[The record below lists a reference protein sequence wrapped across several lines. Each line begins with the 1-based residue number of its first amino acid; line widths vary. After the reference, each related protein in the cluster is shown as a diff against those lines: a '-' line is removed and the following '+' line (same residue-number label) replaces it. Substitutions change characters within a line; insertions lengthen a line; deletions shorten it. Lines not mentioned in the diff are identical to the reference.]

1 MNGSSNIQ
9 QSSSGLTTIN
19 VLNVNSLFIRGVPFL
34 DLTGVAGSDASLQAQ
49 ITAINAEIAVI
60 NGEIATIQ
68 ATTNRIDLTGLT
80 GNLVITDANKN
91 SVLLSQIVTLQGQ
104 VATLQGQITTIQGQ
118 ITTIQGQITTIQGQ
132 ITTIQGQITTI
143 QGQIAT
149 IQATIAHFSTWN
161 DWVAPGSTKPP
172 VTMSGI
178 RDGTGFAVALDN
190 NQNGNGL
197 YIYPEEDP
205 NTPGLQGAPQI
216 RMETENG
223 RQLYMRGGSAVMLYA
238 GSDST
243 IFERNA
249 IFIGD
254 ENDNVKIG
262 TQNSLGNYSLVE
274 IGAGYIS
281 GGNASTTII
290 SGDIQCPTLAPV
302 TPSIYTD
309 IVNVGLPPDYQLSTT
324 NDPTLAGLDILSIA
338 GNVAPVTITCPTG
351 LIQISAGAGAIDLTA
366 LAGGIV
372 LTTGVGAIDLTT
384 GAGALSLTTGAGAME
399 LSTGAGVF
407 SIQTGAGDIDAKT
420 TNGNIFIGAGQ
431 AGGVQPG
438 NTGDTTI
445 SAHGGIFIQ
454 PQEQTADPVFAGG
467 YTQIEQVK
475 SIYFKTTASPPG
487 PLPFQGYPLYGAVG
501 DKGVDALFYNLA
513 QLATINDIS
522 GNVVDIKGG
531 TDITIDN
538 LDPNAPIINSTATRT
553 YSFPLQTDLLG
564 AKFPSPA
571 ELGVSNVKIICDLEN
586 PSPTTKGL
594 INLNMNPIG
603 PLSKAIYSA
612 VPAIVVS
619 DTCVYYLDDENGAV
633 HKYNP
638 SAPAATAW
646 TYSVLRVFSS
656 SGNTLR
662 FFAGKYVPPTILNVG
677 YETGGVVFSGNF
689 DAARVGTGTTT
700 FGLNGGIFFWDQ
712 VSATIDSLTTPG
724 FQQNGATG
732 NSYIFT
738 AIGQQ
743 PVVAWVLN
751 SQRVLFWVG
760 FVNFAGQTKVGA
772 MMYNSGTSAW
782 YFNTDVTQVS
792 WTRSI
797 YTLSVY
803 SGGGAL
809 WLFIGGNQLNAGSGY
824 YYGQVAQYN
833 SGTTSFAPTTMTQI
847 GTGGAT
853 WDQTQLGI
861 AQSNWDISGNL
872 YFNGGFSTTTTTD
885 NFIYDNMSPSGTTSL
900 NLQQMLQAT
909 NTGDFF
915 TYAPFFQV
923 PATAL
928 VATTFSAK
936 LGAGLDCFP
945 YIRNN
950 TKQTA
955 YGENPSGA
963 GLNMVQNCTQV
974 GGTLTTLYPENA
986 YFFYTGSIYYYDPI
1000 TILKSACAPELQLGC
1015 CLRSFQMYLPAQCY
1029 QNIVVQMIDGNGT
1042 QRMSLCRQMTTGA
1055 PTILVQGVGFILWNF
1070 EAIIQGQGA
1079 AGDNAGVSYPIC
1091 FDGVI
1096 DTTSQFTINVRW
1108 TNLSGAYQYIPLNA
1122 FTPPAA
1128 GFPAMAVYM
1137 STYKDA
1143 ITNAPGGDQVI
1154 SFSGNITFNANDTL
1168 TMGVIPTQLSWAT
1181 QNNDPIIYYNGE
1193 DVYNIALYG
1202 EGQTT
1207 GVQESAYIAPSGG
1220 LPATTPIIQIP
1231 SVSGGVP
1238 QYPCV
1243 SQYAAN
1249 LQFLFKCSV
1258 GDGGSTISVVE
1269 WNGSNPT
1276 TQPVSIGLNGGY
1288 FMVTGDTTDASG
1300 QSIYINARN
1309 ATQPAP
1315 FVPAYYFGSRNG
1327 DNQLMFDT
1335 AFNYNLGTTGFQ
1347 GNIIS
1352 FGGQYSTCSLTR
1364 DELDTEN
1371 WVVVGYTGNI
1381 SFSSSG

>member
-34 DLTGVAGSDASLQAQ
+34 DLTGAGSTDASLQAQ
-49 ITAINAEIAVI
+49 ITQLNAEIAVI
-60 NGEIATIQ
+60 NGEIASIQ
-68 ATTNRIDLTGLT
+68 AITNRIDLTGLT
-80 GNLVITDANKN
+80 GNLVITDGNKN
-91 SVLLSQIVTLQGQ
+91 SVLLGYITTLQGQ
-104 VATLQGQITTIQGQ
+104 VATLQAQIVTIQGDITTLQGQVATIQGQ
-118 ITTIQGQITTIQGQ
+118 ITTIQGQIA
-132 ITTIQGQITTI
+132 TI

-161 DWVAPGSTKPP
+161 DWVAPGSVQQA

-197 YIYPEEDP
+197 YIYPEE
-205 NTPGLQGAPQI
+205 NPGTEALAGAPQI
-216 RMETENG
+216 RMETQNG
-223 RQLYMRGGSAVMLYA
+223 RQLYMRGGSSVEIYA

-254 ENDNVKIG
+254 TNDNIKIG
-262 TQNSLGNYSLVE
+262 SFNEIGGYALIE
-274 IGAGYIS
+274 IGAGYVD
-281 GGNASTTII
+281 GGNASTTILK
-290 SGDIQCPTLAPV
+290 GEIQCPTLAPV
-302 TPSIYTD
+302 VPTIYTD
-309 IVNVGLPPDYQLSTT
+309 IVNLGLGPNYTLSTT
-324 NDPTLAGLDILSIA
+324 TDPTLSGLDIISIT
-338 GNVAPVTITCPTG
+338 GELAPVTITCPTG
-351 LIQISAGAGAIDLTA
+351 LIQVSAGAGAIDLTA
-366 LAGGIV
+366 LAGGIF
-372 LTTGVGAIDLTT
+372 LTT
-384 GAGALSLTTGAGAME
+384 GAGALDLTTGLGAMTFSTGAGAME
-399 LSTGAGVF
+399 MSTGAGLF

-420 TNGNIFIGAGQ
+420 TNGNITIGAGQ

-454 PQEQTADPVFAGG
+454 PQEQTADPVFGG
-467 YTQIEQVK
+467 GFTTIEQVK
-475 SIYFKTTASPPG
+475 SIYFKTTETPPS
-487 PLPFQGYPLYGAVG
+487 PLPFQGYPLYGDVG
-501 DKGVDALFYNLA
+501 NKGVNALFYNQA

-531 TDITIDN
+531 TDISIDN

-564 AKFPSPA
+564 TKFPSPV
-571 ELGVSNVKIICDLEN
+571 ELGVSNVKIVCDLEN
-586 PSPTTKGL
+586 PSPTEKGL

-619 DTCVYYLDDENGAV
+619 STCVYYLDDENGAV

-638 SAPAATAW
+638 SAPAASAW

-656 SGNTLR
+656 SGQTLR
-662 FFAGKYVPPTILNVG
+662 FFAGKYVPPTPLNVG

-700 FGLNGGIFFWDQ
+700 FGLNGGIFFWNQ
-712 VSATIDSLTTPG
+712 VSATIDSLTAPG
-724 FQQNGATG
+724 FQQTG
-732 NSYIFT
+732 TGTPYTFT

-743 PVVAWVLN
+743 PVAAWVLN

-792 WTRSI
+792 WTRGI
-797 YTLSVY
+797 YTLSAQV
-803 SGGGAL
+803 GGGAL
-809 WLFIGGNQLNAGSGY
+809 WLFIGGNQLNIGSGY
-824 YYGQVAQYN
+824 YYGQIAYYTGFEAAYQP
-833 SGTTSFAPTTMTQI
+833 TSMTQI
-847 GTGGAT
+847 GTPGAT

-861 AQSNWDISGNL
+861 AQSNWDSSYNL
-872 YFNGGFSTTTTTD
+872 YFNGGFASTTTTD
-885 NFIYDNMSPSGTTSL
+885 NFLYDNMSPSGSTL
-900 NLQQMLQAT
+900 ILQGMLAET
-909 NTGDFF
+909 ATGDFF

-923 PATAL
+923 PPTAL
-928 VATTFSAK
+928 TATTFSAN
-936 LGAGLDCFP
+936 LGAGLDAFP
-945 YIRNN
+945 YITNT
-950 TKQTA
+950 TKQVA
-955 YGENPSGA
+955 FGVDPVGV
-963 GLNMVQNCTQV
+963 GLNMVKNCTQE
-974 GGTLTTLYPENA
+974 GGTLTILNPTYAFLLYTSDQ
-986 YFFYTGSIYYYDPI
+986 YFYEPI
-1000 TILKSACAPELQLGC
+1000 TILKSSIAGELQLGC
-1015 CLRSFQMYLPAQCY
+1015 CLRNFQLYLPANCY
-1029 QNIVVQMIDGNGT
+1029 QNFVLTMTDGGGAP
-1042 QRMSLCRQMTTGA
+1042 RMTLCRQMTTGA
-1055 PTILVQGVGFILWNF
+1055 ATIQVGGVGFTLWNF
-1070 EAIIQGQGA
+1070 EAIIQGQG
-1079 AGDNAGVSYPIC
+1079 GPGGNSGVSYPIC

-1096 DTTSQFTINVRW
+1096 DTTTQFTINVTW
-1108 TNLSGAYQYIPLNA
+1108 NNLSGVYQYLPLRN
-1122 FTPPAA
+1122 FVGPSYGTPPI
-1128 GFPAMAVYM
+1128 AVFM

-1154 SFSGNITFNANDTL
+1154 SLSGSLTFNSNDTL

-1181 QNNDPIIYYNGE
+1181 QSTDPIIAYNND

-1202 EGQTT
+1202 VGQTT
-1207 GVQESAYIAPSGG
+1207 GVQESAYIAPSSG
-1220 LPATTPIIQIP
+1220 LPAATPIIQIP
-1231 SVSGGVP
+1231 SVSGGIP

-1249 LQFLFKCSV
+1249 LQYLFKCSV

-1269 WNGSNPT
+1269 WNGNNPT

-1288 FMVTGDTTDASG
+1288 FMVTGDTTDVSG

-1309 ATQPAP
+1309 TTQTAP

-1347 GNIIS
+1347 GNIVA
-1352 FGGQYSTCSLTR
+1352 FGGQYSTISLTR